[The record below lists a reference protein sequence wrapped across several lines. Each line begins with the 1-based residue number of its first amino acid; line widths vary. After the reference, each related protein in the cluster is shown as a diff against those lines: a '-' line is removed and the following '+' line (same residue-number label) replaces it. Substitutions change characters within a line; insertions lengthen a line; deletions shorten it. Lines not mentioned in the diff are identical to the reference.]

1 MTLFNGKLQYD
12 DDDVLYEFNFQYD
25 LKTVDAEKSS
35 ACILK
40 DSPNASFDSNYQT
53 LQNRVQ
59 FEELN
64 FYWDNFDN
72 IPSEFGS
79 CTILARVLTV
89 YNPT

>member
-25 LKTVDAEKSS
+25 LKAVDAEKSS